1 MLGRNRQIAELER
14 RVAALE
20 ERDRE
25 KSKIIE
31 EILHDLGQQ
40 KEFLFM
46 LKYKIEQ
53 IRQIEEEPIYM
64 DTE

>member
-1 MLGRNRQIAELER
+1 MLSKNRRIAELER

>member
-1 MLGRNRQIAELER
+1 MLGKNRQIAELER
-14 RVAALE
+14 KVAALE

-31 EILHDLGQQ
+31 EILHDLGQH

-53 IRQIEEEPIYM
+53 IRQIEEESIYM

>member
-14 RVAALE
+14 KVAALE

-25 KSKIIE
+25 KNKIIE

>member
-25 KSKIIE
+25 KNKIIE

-46 LKYKIEQ
+46 LKYKIGQ

>member
-1 MLGRNRQIAELER
+1 MLSKNRRIAELER

-46 LKYKIEQ
+46 LKYKIGQ